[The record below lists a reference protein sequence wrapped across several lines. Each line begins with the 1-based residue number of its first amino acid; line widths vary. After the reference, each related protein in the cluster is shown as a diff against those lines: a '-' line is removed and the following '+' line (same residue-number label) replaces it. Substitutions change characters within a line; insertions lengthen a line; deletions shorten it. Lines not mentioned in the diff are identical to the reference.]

1 MYMQAINP
9 FALSEVGRKVHGAV
23 PRSLISLGERNTEV
37 VSAKTVGDPASSE
50 RSSSFPARRRIV
62 RRGEGEKPTCWPGKS
77 KRKGRCGRVRGGG
90 LLTYFTLI
98 SPLHSIRRV
107 TIAAGKAFFSFFF
120 FYLSATDDDETF
132 RARTLFQGE
141 GEGKM
146 LP

>member
-1 MYMQAINP
+1 MGNGRGGGRGGEERKKGEIRIAQASVYMQAINP

-50 RSSSFPARRRIV
+50 RFLQLSGQEEDRA

-90 LLTYFTLI
+90 RLC
-98 SPLHSIRRV
+98 
-107 TIAAGKAFFSFFF
+107 
-120 FYLSATDDDETF
+120 
-132 RARTLFQGE
+132 
-141 GEGKM
+141 
-146 LP
+146 

>member
-62 RRGEGEKPTCWPGKS
+62 RRGEEEKPTCWPGKS

-90 LLTYFTLI
+90 RLC
-98 SPLHSIRRV
+98 
-107 TIAAGKAFFSFFF
+107 
-120 FYLSATDDDETF
+120 
-132 RARTLFQGE
+132 
-141 GEGKM
+141 
-146 LP
+146 